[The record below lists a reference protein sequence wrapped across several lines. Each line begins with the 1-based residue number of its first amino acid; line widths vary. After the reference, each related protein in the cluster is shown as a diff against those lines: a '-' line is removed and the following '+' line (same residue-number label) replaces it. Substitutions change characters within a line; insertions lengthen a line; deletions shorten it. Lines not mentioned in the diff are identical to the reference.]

1 MSRSSEEL
9 IAALAAD
16 ARPVRRLKPPGVRA
30 AVWLALLIGLAALLV
45 VLKADLPEALR
56 RNAGLAPMGAWAAS
70 LLTGVTAVVA
80 ASHLSLPDRPRTW
93 ALLPLPFLVL
103 WVALSGVG
111 CLGLDP
117 RPQGDSRMCV
127 LFILAV
133 GGPFTAF
140 LLWRLQR
147 AHPLDARL
155 TAGVGAVGAAGLS
168 AALLQFFHEFTVT
181 FMDLGAHLAAA
192 ALVVLAGSLA
202 GGLIRGGRA

>member
-1 MSRSSEEL
+1 
-9 IAALAAD
+9 
-16 ARPVRRLKPPGVRA
+16 
-30 AVWLALLIGLAALLV
+30 
-45 VLKADLPEALR
+45 
-56 RNAGLAPMGAWAAS
+56 
-70 LLTGVTAVVA
+70 
-80 ASHLSLPDRPRTW
+80 
-93 ALLPLPFLVL
+93 
-103 WVALSGVG
+103 
-111 CLGLDP
+111 
-117 RPQGDSRMCV
+117 MCV

-147 AHPLDARL
+147 AHPMDARL